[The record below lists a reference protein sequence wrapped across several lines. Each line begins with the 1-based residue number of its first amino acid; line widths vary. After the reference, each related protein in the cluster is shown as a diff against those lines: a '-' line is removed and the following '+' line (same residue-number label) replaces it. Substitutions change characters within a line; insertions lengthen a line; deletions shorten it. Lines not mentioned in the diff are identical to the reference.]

1 MSKFFFQQKFVLLAI
16 VAVAFAKQSPQYVRH
31 HEALHA
37 RDMPAH
43 IAPHIEL
50 VNKNPASTWKAG
62 VNLRFWNTTIAQAK
76 MLCGVKK
83 GGPVLEESTIVVATD
98 IPVSFDAR

>member
-62 VNLRFWNTTIAQAK
+62 V
-76 MLCGVKK
+76 KK